1 MSITFEEIT
10 GDVVADRPR
19 EPRGDDR
26 SGSDGG
32 GLAFAERVRATLLR
46 EKRRL
51 ERLSDQ

>member
-10 GDVVADRPR
+10 GDVVADRPHDGRTGEGR
-19 EPRGDDR
+19 EAEA
-26 SGSDGG
+26 G
-32 GLAFAERVRATLLR
+32 GLAFAERIRAVLLR

>member
-10 GDVVADRPR
+10 GDVVPERPR
-19 EPRGDDR
+19 GAGGEERREGEA
-26 SGSDGG
+26 G
-32 GLAFAERVRATLLR
+32 GLAFAERVRAVLLR